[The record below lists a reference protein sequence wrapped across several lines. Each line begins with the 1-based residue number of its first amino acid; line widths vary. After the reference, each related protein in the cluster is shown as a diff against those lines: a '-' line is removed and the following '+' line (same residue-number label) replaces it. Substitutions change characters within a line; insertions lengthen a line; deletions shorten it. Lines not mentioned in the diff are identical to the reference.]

1 MIWRRIKKVKKED
14 EEKFSQMMEEQK
26 PSGKD
31 IFAMILS
38 AFFVIV
44 LPCALVLV
52 GLSLLV
58 LLLFGVL

>member
-1 MIWRRIKKVKKED
+1 MIWRRIK
-14 EEKFSQMMEEQK
+14 KFSQMMEEQK

-38 AFFVIV
+38 ALFVIV

>member
-38 AFFVIV
+38 ALFVIV